1 MAGVGHLAVGLAA
14 ARVTTPP
21 AGLGRWR
28 WTILLAAVSFAPDL
42 DVLGFALGVPY
53 DAPFGHRG
61 ALHSLAFA
69 ALTGCVVALA
79 ARVSGLPGLRIL
91 CSTSV
96 VMASHGILDAFT
108 DGGRGVAL
116 LWPFTD
122 ARYFAPWRPI
132 PVSPIGPAVFSGRGL
147 HVIFYEA
154 LLFSPL
160 LVVAFW
166 PRAAVRSTRSQPS
179 CRD

>member
-1 MAGVGHLAVGLAA
+1 MPGIGHLAVGLAA

-28 WTILLAAVSFAPDL
+28 WTILLAAVSLAPDL
-42 DVLGFALGVPY
+42 DVLGFPLGVPY

-69 ALTGCVVALA
+69 ALCGCALA
-79 ARVSGLPGLRIL
+79 LAGRASGLPPLPIL
-91 CSTSV
+91 CSTIL

-132 PVSPIGPAVFSGRGL
+132 PVSSIGPAVFSGRGL
-147 HVIFYEA
+147 HVIFHET
-154 LLFSPL
+154 LLFLPV

>member
-1 MAGVGHLAVGLAA
+1 MPGIGHLAVGLAA
-14 ARVTTPP
+14 ARVTTSP
-21 AGLGRWR
+21 AGFGRWR
-28 WTILLAAVSFAPDL
+28 WTMLLAAVSFAPDL
-42 DVLGFALGVPY
+42 DVLGFLLGVPY

-61 ALHSLAFA
+61 ALHSLTFA
-69 ALTGCVVALA
+69 ALTGCALALA
-79 ARVSGLPGLRIL
+79 ARASDLPALRIL
-91 CSTSV
+91 CSTSL

-154 LLFSPL
+154 VLFSPL

-166 PRAAVRSTRSQPS
+166 PRAVRSTRSQSS

>member
-1 MAGVGHLAVGLAA
+1 MPGLGHLAVGLAA
-14 ARVTTPP
+14 ARVTAPP
-21 AGLGRWR
+21 SRLGRWR
-28 WTILLAAVSFAPDL
+28 WTVLLVAVSFAPDL
-42 DVLGFALGVPY
+42 DVLGFPLGIPY

-69 ALTGCVVALA
+69 ALTGCALA
-79 ARVSGLPGLRIL
+79 IVARASGLPTLRIL
-91 CSTSV
+91 CSTIL
-96 VMASHGILDAFT
+96 VMASHGSLDAFT

-116 LWPFTD
+116 LWPFTHL
-122 ARYFAPWRPI
+122 RYFAPWRPI
-132 PVSPIGPAVFSGRGL
+132 PVSPIGPAVLSERGL
-147 HVIFYEA
+147 HVIVYET
-154 LLFSPL
+154 LLFLPV

>member
-1 MAGVGHLAVGLAA
+1 MPGIGHLAVGLAA

-21 AGLGRWR
+21 AGLARWR
-28 WTILLAAVSFAPDL
+28 WTMLLAAVSFAPDL
-42 DVLGFALGVPY
+42 DVLAFPLGIPY

-69 ALTGCVVALA
+69 ATCGCGLALA
-79 ARVSGLPGLRIL
+79 ARAGNIPPLRIL
-91 CSTSV
+91 CGTSL

-116 LWPFTD
+116 LWPLT
-122 ARYFAPWRPI
+122 ATRYFAPWRPI
-132 PVSPIGPAVFSGRGL
+132 PVSPIGSAVFSGRGL
-147 HVIFYEA
+147 HVIFLET
-154 LLFSPL
+154 LLFLPV
-160 LVVAFW
+160 LVVALW
-166 PRAAVRSTRSQPS
+166 PRAAVQSARSQSS